1 MADYG
6 EDLIEQIL
14 LGPTVFKD
22 EAPLSIEYIP
32 SRLPHREDEL
42 ALLAHLFRSI
52 LERPGSTGQRV
63 LITGP
68 VGVGK
73 TVIAQK
79 FGMDITNAAKQRRIK
94 LHYIHVNC
102 RECKGSLF
110 AVLMKVIEKFKG
122 HFPRRGFSSEELLR
136 TIMNILDEKDIFL
149 ILALDELEAL
159 LEIDHSAL
167 YILTRI
173 QEERA
178 TEPVRVSLL
187 CMLREP
193 KYLELLDRSA
203 ASTLQQNFIELDP
216 YSSSELVTILKDRV
230 ELAFKEG
237 SVNESTLEIVAD
249 IASIRG
255 DARYAIELLWRAG
268 KYADSEGSMEV
279 KPEHV
284 RKAAGALYSTLRN
297 EYLTTL
303 TLNEKLILLA
313 LSRALEENNVAYLS
327 MGELERAYMIVCE
340 EHNYPPRSHT
350 QIWKH
355 IRLLSATGLVSTK
368 FSGKGSRGRTTMIGL
383 TSIPASSMVKCMEA
397 SLEALSSKSR
407 NK

>member
-1 MADYG
+1 MG
-6 EDLIEQIL
+6 QIL
-14 LGPTVFKD
+14 LRPTVFKN
-22 EAPLSIEYIP
+22 EAPLSIDYIP

-42 ALLAHLFRSI
+42 TFLAHLFRSI
-52 LERPGSTGQRV
+52 LETPGSMGHRV
-63 LITGP
+63 IITGP

-79 FGMDITNAAKQRRIK
+79 FGMDITRVAKQKRIR

-110 AVLMKVIEKFKG
+110 AVLMKVMEKLKE
-122 HFPRRGFSSEELLR
+122 HFPRRGFSSEELLKN
-136 TIMNILDEKDIFL
+136 IMSILDEKDIFL

-167 YILTRI
+167 YLLTRI

-178 TEPVRVSLL
+178 TEPVRVSLI

-193 KYLELLDRSA
+193 KYLGLLDRSA
-203 ASTLQQNFIELDP
+203 ASTLQQNFIKLDP
-216 YSSSELVTILKDRV
+216 YSSSELLTILKDRV
-230 ELAFKEG
+230 DLAFKEG
-237 SVNESTLEIVAD
+237 SVNEDTLEIAAD
-249 IASIRG
+249 IASISG

-268 KYADSEGSMEV
+268 KYADSEGSVKV

-297 EYLTTL
+297 EYLTNL
-303 TLNEKLILLA
+303 TINEKLLLLA
-313 LSRALEENNVAYLS
+313 LARSLEESNVAYLS
-327 MGELERAYMIVCE
+327 MGDLERTYMIVCE
-340 EHNYPPRSHT
+340 EYNYPPRSHT

-355 IRLLSATGLVSTK
+355 VRLLSATGLVSTK

-383 TSIPASSMVKCMEA
+383 TSTPASSMVKCMEA
-397 SLEALSSKSR
+397 ALEALSSKSR
-407 NK
+407 HK

>member
-1 MADYG
+1 
-6 EDLIEQIL
+6 
-14 LGPTVFKD
+14 
-22 EAPLSIEYIP
+22 
-32 SRLPHREDEL
+32 
-42 ALLAHLFRSI
+42 
-52 LERPGSTGQRV
+52 
-63 LITGP
+63 
-68 VGVGK
+68 
-73 TVIAQK
+73 
-79 FGMDITNAAKQRRIK
+79 
-94 LHYIHVNC
+94 
-102 RECKGSLF
+102 
-110 AVLMKVIEKFKG
+110 
-122 HFPRRGFSSEELLR
+122 
-136 TIMNILDEKDIFL
+136 
-149 ILALDELEAL
+149 
-159 LEIDHSAL
+159 
-167 YILTRI
+167 
-173 QEERA
+173 
-178 TEPVRVSLL
+178 
-187 CMLREP
+187 
-193 KYLELLDRSA
+193 
-203 ASTLQQNFIELDP
+203 LDP